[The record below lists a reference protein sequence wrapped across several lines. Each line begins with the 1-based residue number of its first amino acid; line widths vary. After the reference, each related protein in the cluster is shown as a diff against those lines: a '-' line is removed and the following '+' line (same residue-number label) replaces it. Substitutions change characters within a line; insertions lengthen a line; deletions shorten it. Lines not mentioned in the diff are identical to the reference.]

1 MDMTEM
7 RLARQTVYE
16 GKILHVHRDTV
27 LLPNGAEAIR
37 EVAEHPGGVA
47 IVAIDESDCVLTVK
61 QYRYVF
67 SQVLEEIPAG
77 KLERG
82 EEPDT
87 AALRELQE
95 ETGAMPERFT
105 KLGSII
111 VSPGC
116 YGEVLHLYLAEG
128 LHFGETNPDEDEFLT
143 LQRTPFDDM
152 VARVLR
158 GEIEDAKTVCGILK
172 VHTLR
177 QQTRIQD

>member
-1 MDMTEM
+1 MDMTEKQ
-7 RLARQTVYE
+7 LARQTIYE
-16 GKILHVHRDTV
+16 GKILHIHRDTV
-27 LLPNGAEAIR
+27 LLPNGTEAIR

-47 IVAIDESDCVLTVK
+47 IVAIDDNNCVLTVK

-82 EEPDT
+82 EDPDA
-87 AALRELQE
+87 AALRELRE
-95 ETGAMPERFT
+95 ETGAVPERFT
-105 KLGSII
+105 TLGSII

-128 LHFGETNPDEDEFLT
+128 LHFGEMDPDEDEFLA
-143 LQRTPFDDM
+143 LERTPFDEM
-152 VARVLR
+152 VTRVLR

-172 VHTLR
+172 VHALH
-177 QQTRIQD
+177 QQERRHD